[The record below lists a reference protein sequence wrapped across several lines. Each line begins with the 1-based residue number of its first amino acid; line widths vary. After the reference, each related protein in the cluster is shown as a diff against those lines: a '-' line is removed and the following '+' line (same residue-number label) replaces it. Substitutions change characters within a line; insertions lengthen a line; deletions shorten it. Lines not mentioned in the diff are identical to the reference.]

1 VSIASVL
8 ARPIH
13 EGKTHMTHRWWR
25 TRSER
30 GQASFSVVLALI
42 TVVLAG
48 VLVNRVAWTAEAIN
62 KKAGNIAKTATPIN
76 KATDAVLNLDT
87 TNQLA
92 GSILETA
99 KPLEGKL
106 AEIVRLAKSVDGL
119 AKSINGS
126 AATVDGT
133 AKSINGN
140 ATAIVGTARS
150 IDKGV
155 KQINANL
162 DVTLGIVGSIKGDSA
177 NILTQANLAHRLT
190 ACIDQ
195 GLPGPGSPADGHCK

>member
-1 VSIASVL
+1 MTQRW
-8 ARPIH
+8 RPVRG
-13 EGKTHMTHRWWR
+13 EW
-25 TRSER
+25 
-30 GQASFSVVLALI
+30 GQASFSVVVSLL
-42 TVVLAG
+42 VVILAG

-62 KKAGNIAKTATPIN
+62 KKAGNIAETATPIN

-126 AATVDGT
+126 ASTIDGT

-140 ATAIVGTARS
+140 ATGIVQTAQS
-150 IDKGV
+150 IDRGV
-155 KQINANL
+155 KQIITNL
-162 DVTLGIVGSIKGDSA
+162 NISIDIVSRIKGDTT
-177 NILTQANLAHRLT
+177 NILTQAELAHRLA
-190 ACIDQ
+190 ACIDG
-195 GLPGPGSPADGHCK
+195 GLPGPGTPADGHCR

>member
-1 VSIASVL
+1 
-8 ARPIH
+8 
-13 EGKTHMTHRWWR
+13 MTNRWWR
-25 TRSER
+25 SRSER

-92 GSILETA
+92 GSILVTA
-99 KPLEGKL
+99 EPLQGKL

-119 AKSINGS
+119 AKSING
-126 AATVDGT
+126 
-133 AKSINGN
+133 
-140 ATAIVGTARS
+140 
-150 IDKGV
+150 
-155 KQINANL
+155 
-162 DVTLGIVGSIKGDSA
+162 
-177 NILTQANLAHRLT
+177 
-190 ACIDQ
+190 
-195 GLPGPGSPADGHCK
+195 